1 MTANKRVH
9 VAVGVIIRDQ
19 QILLAKRH
27 GHLHQGGKWEFP
39 GGKVEAGEDTATA
52 LNRELQEEVGLTVTQ
67 CAPFMQ
73 LSYDYPDKQVFL
85 DIMTVTEFSGEAA
98 GIEGQ
103 QIAWVDIA
111 ALPQYQ
117 FPDANMPILTK
128 ILKELR

>member
-1 MTANKRVH
+1 MTVNKRVH
-9 VAVGVIIRDQ
+9 VAVGVIIHEQ

-67 CAPFMQ
+67 CVPFMQ

-85 DIMTVTEFSGEAA
+85 DIMTVTGFEGEAT
-98 GIEGQ
+98 GVEGQ
-103 QIAWVDIA
+103 QIAWVDIE

-117 FPDANMPILTK
+117 FPDANMPILEK